1 MENYKNCCTQNPKFV
16 QISQV
21 NCPPCHFQASI
32 LIPTVPVAAR
42 LGGCWVWVRGVAQCW
57 NIIWVRVRMC
67 AAPQLRL
74 DGGGWTRQRTA
85 VERTRRAA
93 QCAPL
98 HTVAR
103 VLPSHWPDLATTAT
117 VSPASAG
124 PWPVTSDQWRQ
135 GSRGGDEPRLLC
147 VWSVV
152 SSEHQNTGTLTWF
165 VFSTG
170 LLQSLSPPPL

>member
-1 MENYKNCCTQNPKFV
+1 MSLPSLHPDTEQC
-16 QISQV
+16 QV
-21 NCPPCHFQASI
+21 
-32 LIPTVPVAAR
+32 LL

-74 DGGGWTRQRTA
+74 DGGGWTRQRT

-135 GSRGGDEPRLLC
+135 GSRGGDEPRLLG